1 MTYIECFN
9 PEVQRSHSHTVH
21 KRFWEEMALQG
32 LVKISKDPADL
43 MELMVA
49 RFINI

>member
-9 PEVQRSHSHTVH
+9 PEVQRSVH

-43 MELMVA
+43 MELLVA